1 MESVV
6 VSDAL
11 FLPLP
16 PPPPAGIAPASF
28 SAAAAAAAAALV
40 GRPRRLT
47 GDASIPA
54 SVTSFWVGSSW
65 NTPSKKLKENMAAG
79 GEVRGGFCASLPS
92 SLLSWWP
99 GSRCSPVLDF
109 LTSRCCCCV
118 KTKQMKHCYS
128 LLCSVSKQMLC
139 VCVCIPVFVV
149 SCDQWRRVGAG
160 VTGRVW
166 SCSGLLDD
174 PPTRNGQSFVDSR
187 QNWSWFGLSKKISQ
201 YI

>member
-16 PPPPAGIAPASF
+16 PPPPAGRAPTSF

-54 SVTSFWVGSSW
+54 SATSFWLGSSW
-65 NTPSKKLKENMAAG
+65 NTQSMKLKENMAAG
-79 GEVRGGFCASLPS
+79 GEARGGFCASLPS

-99 GSRCSPVLDF
+99 GSRCSPALDF
-109 LTSRCCCCV
+109 LTSRCCYCV
-118 KTKQMKHCYS
+118 KTKQKKRCVT
-128 LLCSVSKQMLC
+128 LCFAVWADRCC
-139 VCVCIPVFVV
+139 VCVGVPVFVV
-149 SCDQWRRVGAG
+149 SWDQWRRVGAG
-160 VTGRVW
+160 VTGCVW